1 MTEKKATKKKNL
13 FERELNLLKD
23 SKKVLDN
30 EDVNLEELK
39 EALIVFHGHYEDL
52 LDQSKLITKVS
63 DRLQKK
69 INKANDALEL
79 KNNELIETIDALT
92 AARVG
97 RKATTIVLIIFIALF
112 LLMEGLVE
120 PQIDREI
127 AGHPEWGEYGMWIA
141 LSIKGVLA
149 LLLRPIEKIVE
160 KQLLNREKKKKEQEL
175 ESNSEEA
182 LNKKV
187 ASL

>member
-1 MTEKKATKKKNL
+1 MAERRAKKKNL
-13 FERELNLLKD
+13 FERELELLND
-23 SKKVLDN
+23 SKDVLAQ
-30 EDVNLEELK
+30 EDLTFEGLKTELNS
-39 EALIVFHGHYEDL
+39 FHAHYEDL

-69 INKANDALEL
+69 INKANDELES
-79 KNNELIETIDALT
+79 KNNQLTETIDALT

-120 PQIDREI
+120 PRIDYYI
-127 AGHPEWGEYGMWIA
+127 SDHPEWGNYGTMIA

-160 KQLLNREKKKKEQEL
+160 KQLLNREKRKKEEEL
-175 ESNSEEA
+175 KSKETEA
-182 LNKKV
+182 GKTPFPAK
-187 ASL
+187 